1 MSNEES
7 LTIEDVVNICT
18 KAGANV
24 SFEVVDKNKL
34 DQGKLMGGV
43 LQDFLPALKK
53 VAELGSMNNK
63 PFGKYDRGSWLL
75 VENAE
80 ERYLDA
86 FWRHQLDGMYNVDPT
101 TGHIHLV
108 AMAWNLLAL
117 LVFYERN
124 QNA

>member
-1 MSNEES
+1 MIDKIVLSMCGSGGGGNDG
-7 LTIEDVVNICT
+7 LY
-18 KAGANV
+18 
-24 SFEVVDKNKL
+24 KNKL
-34 DQGKLMGGV
+34 DQGKYMAGV

-75 VENAE
+75 VDKAE

-86 FWRHQLDGMYNVDPT
+86 FWRHQLEGLYNTDES
-101 TGHIHLV
+101 TGQIHLV

-117 LVFYERN
+117 LTFKEKSN
-124 QNA
+124 EI